1 MGSSPAQ
8 AWLSIQRHQW
18 DCAPNPTDP
27 RLAHGALGGAQA
39 AGATSGRTPQNRRG
53 NLLDPSALCD
63 ARQTT
68 PPPGLSWTRSISMNH
83 PVASVLRGPDVAS
96 AALRRFASHW
106 LDPEWGLMHPQAGD
120 ERGCPDA
127 IPLFV
132 SLHHDNRSNGS
143 AGGIGWIPTPAEIQ
157 TQGHQ
162 DSLMP
167 TARPRKQAEGNTKSM
182 TLETHRA

>member
-1 MGSSPAQ
+1 
-8 AWLSIQRHQW
+8 
-18 DCAPNPTDP
+18 
-27 RLAHGALGGAQA
+27 
-39 AGATSGRTPQNRRG
+39 
-53 NLLDPSALCD
+53 
-63 ARQTT
+63 
-68 PPPGLSWTRSISMNH
+68 MNH
-83 PVASVLRGPDVAS
+83 PVAFVLRGPDVAS

-167 TARPRKQAEGNTKSM
+167 TARPRKQAAGNTKSM
-182 TLETHRA
+182 TLETHGASLLYCAMEPQTSTEAGKAEAGKALLHRREMDAAG